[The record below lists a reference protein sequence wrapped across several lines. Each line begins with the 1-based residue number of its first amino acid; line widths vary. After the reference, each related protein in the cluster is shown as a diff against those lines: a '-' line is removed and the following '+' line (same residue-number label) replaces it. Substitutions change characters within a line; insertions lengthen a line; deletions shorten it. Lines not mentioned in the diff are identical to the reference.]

1 VTYRGAV
8 VDLDGTVV
16 RGGDLL
22 AGARE
27 GVEALRAHTESVL
40 FLTNNP
46 TLPASDHARRL
57 RDLGVDAGTEDV
69 LTSAD
74 ATVAYLREH
83 HADEPVFAIAESSI
97 VDQLRAADLSL
108 TDDPEAAGVVVAGYD
123 REFHYRDLQAALD
136 AMDDE
141 TAFVGTDP
149 DRTIPTRD
157 GLEPGSGAIVHAV
170 AGVTD
175 RDPDAV
181 LGKPSETTARLAADR
196 IGVPA
201 ADCLLV
207 GDRLETD
214 VAMGERAGMTTVL
227 VRTGVDGDDEVAD
240 SEVRP
245 DFVLDSLGDV
255 ASLLD

>member
-8 VDLDGTVV
+8 LDLDGTVL

-22 AGARE
+22 PGARAA
-27 GVEALRAHTESVL
+27 VAALREHAESVL

-46 TLPASDHARRL
+46 TRPASDHASRL
-57 RDLGVDAGTEDV
+57 RDLGIEASADDV

-74 ATVAYLREH
+74 ATVAYLRDH
-83 HADEPVFAIAESSI
+83 HADEPAFAITESAI
-97 VDQLRAADLSL
+97 VDRLRAGGVPL

-123 REFHYRDLQAALD
+123 REFHFRDLQAALD
-136 AMDDE
+136 AMDDD
-141 TAFVGTDP
+141 TAFVGTDL
-149 DRTIPTRD
+149 DRTIPGAD
-157 GLEPGSGAIVHAV
+157 GLEPGSGAIIHAV
-170 AGVTD
+170 AGVTG
-175 RDPDAV
+175 REPDAV

-196 IGVPA
+196 IGVPPE
-201 ADCLLV
+201 DCLLV

-227 VRTGVDGDDEVAD
+227 VRTGVDGDDDVDASD
-240 SEVRP
+240 RQP

-255 ASLLD
+255 VELLD

>member
-22 AGARE
+22 PGARE
-27 GVEALRAHTESVL
+27 GVAALREHTESVL

-57 RDLGVDAGTEDV
+57 RDLGVEASAEDV

-83 HADEPVFAIAESSI
+83 HDGESVFPIAESSI
-97 VDQLRAADLSL
+97 VDQLRAADLLL
-108 TDDPEAAGVVVAGYD
+108 TDDPEAADVVVAGYD
-123 REFHYRDLQAALD
+123 REFHYRDLKDALD

-149 DRTIPTRD
+149 DRTIPSRD

-175 RDPDAV
+175 RVPDAV

-201 ADCLLV
+201 EDCLLV

-214 VAMGERAGMTTVL
+214 VAMGEQAGMTTVL

-240 SEVRP
+240 SDVRP